1 MTTPAPTADEIAAD
15 VVVVGAGPAGI
26 VTALELGDAGHD
38 VVLVESGGERY
49 DPDAQALS
57 DAASL
62 DPSRHAPMALAT
74 RRQLGGATTIWGGR
88 CVPYDP
94 VDFDRRPWITDACWP
109 VGYDELQRYFG
120 RACDWFQCGRP
131 VFDAT
136 EIPELPP
143 SLVPGLAND
152 GVTATSLE
160 RWSLPTN
167 FGRRYGARLRAT
179 RTVRVLEHV
188 TCTRVVASG
197 GHVERLEAKA
207 SDGRAI
213 TLRARTYVLACGGLE
228 STRLLLASR
237 DESGRSLGNHS
248 DDLGRWY
255 MGHVEG
261 VVALAR
267 FTTPPRA
274 TVFDYER
281 DVDGTFVRRRLAFT
295 REYQLA
301 HELPNIAS
309 WLVHPEIADASHA
322 SGVLSAAYLALC
334 SPLGRRVSP
343 DALRLAMVG
352 ERVPGVPYGGA
363 EQSPLTRHLANIL
376 REPVATS
383 RFVFGFGA
391 RRFVSRGRRV
401 PGFSVYRPDNA
412 YPLQYHGE
420 HRPQRDSRV
429 TLDDSRDRLGV
440 PRLRIDVRFADA
452 DVEGVVEAH
461 RRWDD
466 HLRSNGVGKLE
477 YLVDDVDAAVRERLG
492 AGFHQSGTTRMSER
506 PEDGVVD
513 ANLAVHGLP
522 NLHVVS
528 SSVFPTSSQAN
539 STFMIVVF
547 ALRLADR
554 LKRG

>member
-1 MTTPAPTADEIAAD
+1 VNAAAEPID
-15 VVVVGAGPAGI
+15 AGVVVVGAGPAGI

-38 VVLVESGGERY
+38 VVLLESGGERY

-62 DPSRHAPMALAT
+62 DASRHAPMALAT

-94 VDFDRRPWITDACWP
+94 VDFDRRPWIADASWP
-109 VGYDELQRYFG
+109 VGYDELQRYFA

-131 VFDAT
+131 VFDAAQ
-136 EIPELPP
+136 IPELPA
-143 SLVPGLAND
+143 SIVPGLAND
-152 GVTATSLE
+152 GVTTTSLE

-167 FGRRYGARLRAT
+167 FGRRYGARLRSA
-179 RTVRVLEHV
+179 RTIRVLEHL
-188 TCTRVVASG
+188 TCTRVVVSG
-197 GHVERLEAKA
+197 GRVERLEAKTA
-207 SDGRAI
+207 TGHSV
-213 TLRARTYVLACGGLE
+213 TVRARTYVLACGGLE
-228 STRLLLASR
+228 STRLLLASP
-237 DESGRSLGNHS
+237 DETGRPVGNHS
-248 DDLGRWY
+248 DHLGRWY

-295 REYQLA
+295 REYQLE

-309 WLVHPEIADASHA
+309 WLVHPEISDAGHA

-343 DALRLAMVG
+343 EALRRAMVG

-363 EQSPLTRHLANIL
+363 ERSPLPHHLANIL

-391 RRFVSRGRRV
+391 GRFVSRGRRV
-401 PGFSVYRPDNA
+401 PGFSVYRADNA

-420 HRPQRDSRV
+420 HRPHRDSRV

-440 PRLRIDVRFADA
+440 PRLRIDVRFSEA
-452 DVEGVVEAH
+452 DVEGVVDAH
-461 RRWDD
+461 RRWDE
-466 HLRSNGVGKLE
+466 HLRSSGVGRLD
-477 YLVDDVDAAVRERLG
+477 YLVDDVGGAVHERLG
-492 AGFHQSGTTRMSER
+492 AGFHQIGTTRMSTR

-513 ANLAVHGLP
+513 GDLAVHGVP

-554 LKRG
+554 LKRAG